1 MQIPEIDVPKAR
13 ELHET
18 GGTTFVDI
26 RDPDSY
32 AAGHIPGALTLD
44 DTSVQAFLR
53 DTDPDAKIVVYCYHG
68 NSSLGAT
75 AFFKEQGFED
85 VSSMSGGF
93 EAWHQGGGLSEK
105 SEPAG

>member
-1 MQIPEIDVPKAR
+1 MQIPEIDIPQAR

-18 GGTTFVDI
+18 KDATFVDI
-26 RDPDSY
+26 RDSESF
-32 AAGHIPGALTLD
+32 AASHIPGAIPLD
-44 DTSVQAFLR
+44 DSSVQTFLR

-93 EAWHQGGGLSEK
+93 EAWHQAGGLSEK
-105 SEPAG
+105 SDP